1 MLGDLA
7 ILAGW
12 LSISLGIGLSVT
24 FKTRVR
30 LLRWLWGTVAQ
41 WLEHLQL
48 KQEAL
53 GLIPDGYPGFFSL
66 PAGLY

>member
-1 MLGDLA
+1 MLGNLA
-7 ILAGW
+7 ILADW

-24 FKTRVR
+24 FKTRVK

-48 KQEAL
+48 KQAL
-53 GLIPDGYPGFFSL
+53 GLIPDGYPKFFSL